1 MGVTGKDEKKIGI
14 LTFLHNQNFGSSL
27 QAYALQRV
35 IGEMGYV
42 CEHIDYQP
50 SGKEKLVN
58 LLSSG
63 NHWELVAE
71 GIRKRLVRRSHPEAR
86 EKSRAIPAFYERRMK
101 LSPRCA
107 DREDLKRQSEEYD
120 ILIAGSDQI
129 WNPVWLNPA
138 YFLRFAPE
146 GIRKVA
152 YAPSLGV
159 RTLPGEAK
167 ARKIRSWVSDFS
179 AISIREEEGAVLMEK
194 ITGSRPTVMP
204 DPVLLLSQEE
214 WAGVAAA
221 ITGEAPYLL
230 CYFIGEN
237 GGYWDAVRKLQDER
251 HLRAVVLP
259 VTQESFQQGF
269 PLLDGA
275 GPEEFLG
282 AVRGA
287 EMICTDSFHC
297 LAFSRIFGKECRI
310 IRRDREEDPN
320 SKNSRIDSFERIWD
334 QEGPQALR
342 EKGRAWLQ
350 EQLNA

>member
-1 MGVTGKDEKKIGI
+1 MGVTEEAGKKIGV
-14 LTFLHNQNFGSSL
+14 LTFLHNQNYGSSL

-35 IGEMGYV
+35 IRELGYP
-42 CEHIDYQP
+42 CEHIDYLP
-50 SGKEKLVN
+50 SGKEKWIN

-63 NHWELVAE
+63 NDWKLLAE
-71 GIRKRLVRRSHPEAR
+71 GIRKRLVRRNHEGAR
-86 EKSRAIPAFYERRMK
+86 QKSRAIPAFYDRSMK
-101 LSPRCA
+101 LSPRCR
-107 DREDLKRQSEEYD
+107 DRKDLKRQSAEYD
-120 ILIAGSDQI
+120 VLIAGSDQI

-167 ARKIRSWVSDFS
+167 ARKIRAWVSDFS
-179 AISIREEEGAVLMEK
+179 AISVREEEGAVLMEK
-194 ITGSRPTVMP
+194 ITGFRPTVMP
-204 DPVLLLSQEE
+204 DPVLLLSREE
-214 WAGVAAA
+214 WTGVAAS
-221 ITGEAPYLL
+221 ISQGAPYLL

-237 GGYWDAVRKLQDER
+237 AGYWDAVRKLQDER

-259 VTQESFQQGF
+259 VTQESFQQGL

-282 AVRGA
+282 AVREA

-342 EKGRAWLQ
+342 EKGREWLR
-350 EQLNA
+350 EQLKA